1 MLKKEIPGEEG
12 RRHGMWT
19 VNSYQSDSFAPS
31 RTRDLQKHL
40 ANVRDCSFIEGS
52 VKMLT
57 DEVKKEV
64 AAINAR
70 NPKTIPVTV
79 TIEKDVSSVGDV
91 KIIDVRLGGDEYKRI
106 AIMVLQKS
114 KVAIV
119 DSLLFMD
126 KYYGEGGQL

>member
-1 MLKKEIPGEEG
+1 
-12 RRHGMWT
+12 MWT